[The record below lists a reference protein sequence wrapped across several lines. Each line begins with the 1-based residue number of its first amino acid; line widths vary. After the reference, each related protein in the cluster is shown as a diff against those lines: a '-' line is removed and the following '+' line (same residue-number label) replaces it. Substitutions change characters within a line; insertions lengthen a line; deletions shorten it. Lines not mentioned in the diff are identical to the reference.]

1 LYLGYR
7 LSVYDLWLS
16 KESNSLK
23 LTMQSRLIFIAMAL
37 ALGAVLPMQAA
48 INSRLAK
55 TAGNPV
61 MAAFISFAVG
71 TIALMIY
78 LIIAGQF
85 QFRFVSTQSPWWIW
99 TGGLLGTFFVA
110 GIVILLPRLGVVLS
124 FSLVLAG
131 QMLVAILFDQF
142 GWLGVAVREIS
153 PGKIIGSV
161 LLIIGVILIRKY

>member
-1 LYLGYR
+1 
-7 LSVYDLWLS
+7 
-16 KESNSLK
+16 
-23 LTMQSRLIFIAMAL
+23 MQSRLLFIAMAL
-37 ALGAVLPMQAA
+37 ALGAILPMQAA
-48 INSRLAK
+48 INARLAK
-55 TAGNPV
+55 TSGSPV

-71 TIALMIY
+71 TFALM
-78 LIIAGQF
+78 LFLLIAGQF
-85 QFRFVSTQSPWWIW
+85 RFRFISSSSPWWIW

-131 QMLVAILFDQF
+131 QMFAAILFDQF

-153 PGKIIGSV
+153 AGKIIGSI

>member
-1 LYLGYR
+1 
-7 LSVYDLWLS
+7 
-16 KESNSLK
+16 
-23 LTMQSRLIFIAMAL
+23 MAMAL

-48 INSRLAK
+48 INARLAK
-55 TAGNPV
+55 TAGSPV

-71 TIALMIY
+71 TLALMLF

-85 QFRFVSTQSPWWIW
+85 QFRFISSQSPWCIW

-110 GIVILLPRLGVVLS
+110 GIVVLLPRLGVVLS

-131 QMLVAILFDQF
+131 QMFAAILFDQF
-142 GWLGVAVREIS
+142 GWMGLAIKEIS
-153 PGKIIGSV
+153 AGKIIGSI

>member
-1 LYLGYR
+1 
-7 LSVYDLWLS
+7 
-16 KESNSLK
+16 
-23 LTMQSRLIFIAMAL
+23 MQSRFVLIAMAL

-48 INSRLAK
+48 INARLAK

-71 TIALMIY
+71 TIALLFFLVM
-78 LIIAGQF
+78 AGQF
-85 QFRFVSTQSPWWIW
+85 KFGFISSRPPWWIW

-110 GIVILLPRLGVVLS
+110 GIVVLLPRLGVVLS

-131 QMLVAILFDQF
+131 QMFAAILFDQF
-142 GWLGVAVREIS
+142 GWLGIAVKEIS
-153 PGKIIGSV
+153 AGKIIGSI